1 MVQKRQQKPRRA
13 HFCLLVNRKAARYN
27 QRAVRKLT
35 SNIKRR
41 GDSYTVL
48 EPTTA
53 GDLLRLAEAA
63 AGLKKRGRGFPDQ
76 FDRRGKVTAL
86 VACGGD
92 GTFNLVS
99 RAAMKADL
107 PVGVLPMGQYNNV
120 VRSLFGS
127 DSCEDAIKRTLG
139 KKTRKIDSGTVAGQ
153 VFFNSLGFGF
163 VPELSRLLAER
174 KPPRF
179 GFAWSQVGMKAAAA
193 RLPKDIIIKVD
204 SFRFEISPTILSVN
218 LLPYTLGLPFS
229 PASIADDARAEIVFD
244 VGASD
249 KLMASYL
256 RSVAVKQF
264 VYGSQIRSFR
274 GQMMSIQPMK
284 GSDIYLDGELITVP
298 SAVVDIHIGENQLRV
313 LG

>member
-1 MVQKRQQKPRRA
+1 
-13 HFCLLVNRKAARYN
+13 VNKKAARFSP
-27 QRAVRKLT
+27 RAIGKIT

-48 EPTTA
+48 EPTSA
-53 GDLLRLAEAA
+53 GDLLRQVEAA
-63 AGLKKRGRGFPDQ
+63 AGLKKRGREFSEQ
-76 FDRRGKVTAL
+76 FARRGKVTAL

-99 RAAMKADL
+99 RVAMKADL
-107 PVGVLPMGQYNNV
+107 PVGVLPMGHYNNI

-127 DSCEDAIKRTLG
+127 DNCEDAITRTLG
-139 KKTRKIDSGTVAGQ
+139 RKTRMIDSGTVSGQ
-153 VFFNSLGFGF
+153 VFFGSLGFGF
-163 VPELSRLLAER
+163 IPELSRLLSQR

-179 GFAWSQVGMKAAAA
+179 AFSWSQVGMKAAAA

-218 LLPYTLGLPFS
+218 LLPYTLGLSFS
-229 PASIADDARAEIVFD
+229 PASIADDARAEIIFD
-244 VGASD
+244 AEASD
-249 KLMASYL
+249 KALASYL
-256 RSVAVKQF
+256 RAVAVKQF

-274 GQMMSIQPMK
+274 GQAMSIQPLK
-284 GSDIYLDGELITVP
+284 GYDLYLDGELVSLP
-298 SAVVDIHIGENQLRV
+298 STVVDIHIGEKQLKV